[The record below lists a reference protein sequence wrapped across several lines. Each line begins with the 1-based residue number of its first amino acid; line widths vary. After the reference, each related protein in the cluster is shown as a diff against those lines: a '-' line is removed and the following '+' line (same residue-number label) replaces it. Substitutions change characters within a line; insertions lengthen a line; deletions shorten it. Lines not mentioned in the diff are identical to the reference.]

1 MDCKPYYVIIL
12 SLVCGGAALLSLLS
26 LASMIRLNIGILPK
40 GMIKLILFPW
50 PLVCV
55 TVIITS
61 LIVFIKLG
69 YERIASDT
77 EEEEGASDAIV
88 SDSSI
93 LA

>member
-1 MDCKPYYVIIL
+1 M
-12 SLVCGGAALLSLLS
+12 
-26 LASMIRLNIGILPK
+26 
-40 GMIKLILFPW
+40 
-50 PLVCV
+50 CV